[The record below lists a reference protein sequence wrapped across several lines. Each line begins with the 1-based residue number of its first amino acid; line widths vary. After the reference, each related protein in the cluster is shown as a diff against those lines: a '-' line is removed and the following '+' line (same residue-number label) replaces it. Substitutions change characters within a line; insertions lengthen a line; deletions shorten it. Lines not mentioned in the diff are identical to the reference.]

1 MINNNGELGIGD
13 IAPNMMAYSGNRSDG
28 QDPLAD
34 YMTASNEPADED
46 GNLNNKPK
54 HLLYIGDDEDTP
66 QLWLGR
72 TIGSTYTFE
81 ESLNEPPYTKIHSK
95 EKFDIE
101 FNNYAAV
108 DSKVFSISSRGAED
122 FSYSRGGSQGAKE
135 LVSITAAGD
144 VIISGFAGDDPNE
157 WGEKDTYIT
166 NQLVSVNVYGM
177 VGAKAFHGDGG
188 QITGEQLDVPQ
199 ENHVTFN
206 HQVTMKEALTLE
218 KTTTDYC
225 SLESHVGSLYHVESN
240 GISIL
245 CFCESSGN
253 PRNTSYY
260 TPQSQNT
267 YSGVKDEVSLKIMK
281 LLLRIT
287 MVLFMTFM

>member
-1 MINNNGELGIGD
+1 M
-13 IAPNMMAYSGNRSDG
+13 
-28 QDPLAD
+28 
-34 YMTASNEPADED
+34 
-46 GNLNNKPK
+46 
-54 HLLYIGDDEDTP
+54 
-66 QLWLGR
+66 
-72 TIGSTYTFE
+72 
-81 ESLNEPPYTKIHSK
+81 
-95 EKFDIE
+95 
-101 FNNYAAV
+101 
-108 DSKVFSISSRGAED
+108 FSISSRGAED

-225 SLESHVGSLYHVESN
+225 SLESHVDRYIMLNQMGFQFCAFVKVLAIHVIRHIIHPSLKIRTLASKMRY
-240 GISIL
+240 L
-245 CFCESSGN
+245 
-253 PRNTSYY
+253 
-260 TPQSQNT
+260 
-267 YSGVKDEVSLKIMK
+267 LKIMK